1 MRVLPV
7 YLAAAALILFVA
19 GVLRDPRS
27 FSNAVLLGS
36 GLALAALAAAHRL
49 AEATGPVARLLAL
62 ALGLL
67 VAFGPVLVA
76 SYLVLNGITM
86 VRREGIRP
94 ANLLSLLAGLGI
106 FGLLGLMIATFLAR
120 SPDLTVS
127 FVIIALLSGY
137 ISFLLVSYV
146 IYAFVYSRITGLRRA
161 DFVVVLGAGL
171 NDGDRV
177 PPLLASRLE
186 RARRVYQTLAGRRGT
201 SPVLIVSGGQGS
213 DERVSEAEA
222 MAGYLIGRGIPED
235 HVVREDQSRTTEE
248 NLTFS
253 QAIMDRSRPGYRCI
267 IVTSNYHV
275 FRTAIVARRLGV
287 NGQVT
292 GARTAGYYWP
302 SAMLREFAAV
312 FLSYKTVNFGICAL
326 IVALPLALY
335 VVSEM
340 RRRCHGL
347 SRARETPAG
356 AGRLHRSERAE
367 LPRHSRARPVPA
379 RRTHAANGRPA
390 ALRRRRQLV
399 GHPLPPTS
407 RGITR
412 SCTRRCSTGSAAP
425 SPSRPPTTPTPRS
438 RRRPAP
444 RSHPRPAPR
453 SRPGPTD

>member
-1 MRVLPV
+1 LACDLGPITSEFHGPNELEARHENNYPERSLLRADATALHILVKVLPV

-49 AEATGPVARLLAL
+49 IEATGPVARLLAL

-94 ANLLSLLAGLGI
+94 ANLLSLLVGLGI

-186 RARRVYQTLAGRRGT
+186 RARRVYQTLAVRRRT

-222 MAGYLIGRGIPED
+222 MARYLIGRGVPED

-253 QAIMDRSRPGYRCI
+253 QAIMDRARPGYRCI

-326 IVALPLALY
+326 IVALPLTLY
-335 VVSEM
+335 VV
-340 RRRCHGL
+340 
-347 SRARETPAG
+347 
-356 AGRLHRSERAE
+356 
-367 LPRHSRARPVPA
+367 
-379 RRTHAANGRPA
+379 
-390 ALRRRRQLV
+390 
-399 GHPLPPTS
+399 
-407 RGITR
+407 TR
-412 SCTRRCSTGSAAP
+412 
-425 SPSRPPTTPTPRS
+425 
-438 RRRPAP
+438 
-444 RSHPRPAPR
+444 
-453 SRPGPTD
+453 

>member
-1 MRVLPV
+1 MAGLACDLGPITSEFHGPNGLAAPAQKHYPERSVVSAHPSGLHILVRVLPV

-106 FGLLGLMIATFLAR
+106 FGLLGLMLATFLAR

-201 SPVLIVSGGQGS
+201 
-213 DERVSEAEA
+213 R
-222 MAGYLIGRGIPED
+222 
-235 HVVREDQSRTTEE
+235 
-248 NLTFS
+248 
-253 QAIMDRSRPGYRCI
+253 
-267 IVTSNYHV
+267 
-275 FRTAIVARRLGV
+275 
-287 NGQVT
+287 
-292 GARTAGYYWP
+292 
-302 SAMLREFAAV
+302 
-312 FLSYKTVNFGICAL
+312 
-326 IVALPLALY
+326 
-335 VVSEM
+335 
-340 RRRCHGL
+340 
-347 SRARETPAG
+347 
-356 AGRLHRSERAE
+356 
-367 LPRHSRARPVPA
+367 
-379 RRTHAANGRPA
+379 
-390 ALRRRRQLV
+390 
-399 GHPLPPTS
+399 
-407 RGITR
+407 
-412 SCTRRCSTGSAAP
+412 
-425 SPSRPPTTPTPRS
+425 
-438 RRRPAP
+438 
-444 RSHPRPAPR
+444 
-453 SRPGPTD
+453 